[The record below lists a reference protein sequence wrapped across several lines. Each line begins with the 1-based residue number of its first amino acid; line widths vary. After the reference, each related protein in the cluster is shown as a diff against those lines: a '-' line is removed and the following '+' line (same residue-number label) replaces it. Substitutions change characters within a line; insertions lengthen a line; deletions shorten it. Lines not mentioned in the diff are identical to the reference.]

1 MRLAPATVFPRGHLV
16 WGFQESWGLIR
27 MPSFWKTK
35 SHRSKIYLYLLPRFG
50 TVKYRIDFSNI
61 ISKHLRM
68 LKAKINLD
76 PGFSLYDLEG
86 KWAYML
92 LVPWKSLYRQR
103 ADRILTWNIQIKPG
117 EWAGGCS
124 AVTRDLEQTCLF

>member
-1 MRLAPATVFPRGHLV
+1 
-16 WGFQESWGLIR
+16 

-86 KWAYML
+86 K
-92 LVPWKSLYRQR
+92 
-103 ADRILTWNIQIKPG
+103 
-117 EWAGGCS
+117 
-124 AVTRDLEQTCLF
+124 